1 LYAHAGYIEDA
12 KRVIGP
18 SKVPSYRL
26 WKARVIYG
34 DLTGAEASLD
44 KIANIESKAGRFAS
58 LADLLWRMKQPELAR
73 SRFEK
78 ARRLAAQIPELK
90 ARTRVLDEVKLGL
103 TYVSEEPPIV
113 VSPVPQPRERSTP
126 SEPTLPNFPMTT
138 DGFRERSPAVRE
150 ALMRSD
156 EAFLKAL
163 YDRMAVKDRAGV
175 FAMAEGAKTV
185 RHRSLGFAGVG
196 HILIQ
201 GAQAEAAEDTIRR
214 MPEVDGDSRWAKAEA
229 LTETRAAWLRQ
240 GRSERADRCFVDAR
254 GLVESVNELP
264 MGKLVV
270 TLRMARAQSV
280 GGMVSSAGE
289 SLRKALA
296 LAEGLP
302 VRPPSVPGRRTVTPA
317 GVNYRDEGFQLIL
330 EVAISARD
338 LGVVTILEEKWR
350 GSESSIA
357 TVRLTAG
364 HKELALQAARRIGD
378 QYKRCLLW
386 YKLAACLCSD
396 CSYWPVRYWLRPP
409 SLTW

>member
-1 LYAHAGYIEDA
+1 M
-12 KRVIGP
+12 IGP
-18 SKVPSYRL
+18 SKVPSYRV
-26 WKARVIYG
+26 WMARVIYG

-78 ARRLAAQIPELK
+78 ARKLAAQIPELK

-214 MPEVDGDSRWAKAEA
+214 MPEVDVDSRLAKAEA
-229 LTETRAAWLRQ
+229 LTRLAAAGQERTSRPVLCGCAGIGGGRERVADGQVSGDTADGARAERGGNGFERGRESEKGVGVSGGATRATATGTGPTGGDA
-240 GRSERADRCFVDAR
+240 GRSELSRRGVSADFGSGDF
-254 GLVESVNELP
+254 
-264 MGKLVV
+264 
-270 TLRMARAQSV
+270 
-280 GGMVSSAGE
+280 SAGLGCCHDSGGE
-289 SLRKALA
+289 VER
-296 LAEGLP
+296 
-302 VRPPSVPGRRTVTPA
+302 VRVVDRDSVADGGPQGIGAP
-317 GVNYRDEGFQLIL
+317 
-330 EVAISARD
+330 
-338 LGVVTILEEKWR
+338 
-350 GSESSIA
+350 GSE
-357 TVRLTAG
+357 TDRG
-364 HKELALQAARRIGD
+364 
-378 QYKRCLLW
+378 
-386 YKLAACLCSD
+386 
-396 CSYWPVRYWLRPP
+396 PV
-409 SLTW
+409 